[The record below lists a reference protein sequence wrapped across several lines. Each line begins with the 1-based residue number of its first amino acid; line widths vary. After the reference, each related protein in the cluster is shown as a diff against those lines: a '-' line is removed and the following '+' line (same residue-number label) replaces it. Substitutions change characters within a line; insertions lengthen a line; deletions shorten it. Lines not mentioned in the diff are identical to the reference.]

1 MLKLKKMALAFQNSL
16 RDSINSIFEPKS
28 EMGASRVNITA
39 SNYTTGV
46 INNVVGGN
54 FFTGFLLLLNADDA
68 MLGTVMMI
76 GFIGNTLQILS
87 PLIIERFEKRK
98 KILIIGKCA
107 IHFLNIVVISSIS
120 LFSINYRSKLIAVMV
135 VVLTVSIF
143 NAILSPGISVWHIKS
158 IPESFRVKYFSFYNL
173 TSGIILYVIILGVSK
188 LVDVFKEAGNEMLGL
203 LLLRAFAF
211 LLAILDIYFLLK
223 IKEYP
228 NIKGDTGV
236 SIKQILISPFK
247 QKKYLI
253 TVLIA
258 CLWSF
263 SANIPGP
270 YYTAY
275 MLKDLNVQYSYI
287 NFINMLSIPL
297 LIIFTPFWS
306 RRISSTSWFRTLCFS
321 MGIYL
326 FTYCGL
332 AFVTKET
339 LYYLFPL
346 SMIFAFVFAP
356 GINIVFSNAPY
367 INIPEANQTNYLG
380 FYAAMCNLAAFAGTS
395 LGREFIKNTEGIN
408 INVLGTIMQNKQYIL
423 LITAAVMLVS
433 VFIIKL
439 IQSRNGN

>member
-1 MLKLKKMALAFQNSL
+1 MKNMLLVFRNSL
-16 RDSINSIFEPKS
+16 RNSIDSTFEPKT
-28 EMGASRVNITA
+28 EMGSSRVNITA

-46 INNVVGGN
+46 INNFVGGN
-54 FFTGFLLLLNADDA
+54 FFTGLLLLLNADDA
-68 MLGTVMMI
+68 MLGTMMMI

-98 KILIIGKCA
+98 KVLIFGKCA

-120 LFSINYRSKLIAVMV
+120 ILSINYRSKLIAVMV

-158 IPESFRVKYFSFYNL
+158 IPESFRVKYFSFYNV
-173 TSGIILYVIILGVSK
+173 TNGIILYVIILGASK

-203 LLLRAFAF
+203 LLLRAFAL

-223 IKEYP
+223 VKEYP
-228 NIKGDTGV
+228 NRRGETVV
-236 SIKQILISPFK
+236 SIKQILIIPFK

-275 MLKDLNVQYSYI
+275 MLKDLKVPYSYL
-287 NFINMLSIPL
+287 NLINMLNIPM
-297 LIIFTPFWS
+297 LIIFTPLWS
-306 RRISSTSWFRTLCFS
+306 RRISRTSWFRTLCFS

-326 FTYCGL
+326 FNYIGL

-346 SMIFAFVFAP
+346 TMIFAFILAP

-395 LGREFIKNTEGIN
+395 LGREFIKSTEGMNLN
-408 INVLGTIMQNKQYIL
+408 ILGTIMQNKQYIL
-423 LITAAVMLVS
+423 LLTAAVMILS
-433 VFIIKL
+433 VLIIKL
-439 IQSRNGN
+439 LQRKTDN